1 MGTVALSWVSKNQE
15 MTRVLWRRRLTQPFG
30 FVFVWPVLLR
40 RAWCDYVYVVTV
52 FSPRL
57 QSVLGSIVVS
67 ISACH
72 AEDPGSIPGRG
83 GHFFFSV
90 CVVFCHI
97 ILSTVNG
104 FFFFCVLFFLPVS
117 SFPWLVLGKARR
129 LLTWRIRH
137 DCSD

>member
-1 MGTVALSWVSKNQE
+1 
-15 MTRVLWRRRLTQPFG
+15 MTRVLWHRRLTQPFG
-30 FVFVWPVLLR
+30 FVFLWPVLLR
-40 RAWCDYVYVVTV
+40 HVWYDYVYVVTI
-52 FSPRL
+52 FSPCL

-90 CVVFCHI
+90 GVVFCHI

-104 FFFFCVLFFLPVS
+104 FFLLCSLLSPSFLISMACPGQGATITHVADTS
-117 SFPWLVLGKARR
+117 
-129 LLTWRIRH
+129 
-137 DCSD
+137 